1 MQATCFCRYPI
12 SLHVCFETMSKA
24 DTSIQN
30 LLPLFLRPLRLIMPS
45 ERLRSAR
52 IVLLKAT
59 HLPLV
64 GAIWAYERAV
74 RERRSGTTTIGGPET
89 TTAKRPFRSAINSP
103 RLLTTGF
110 QASGGANSSML
121 GRTQATSRPHT
132 RAGPSDS
139 DHQLKSL
146 VLALTSQV
154 EQLTTMVSQLQ
165 EQKEA
170 SMAV

>member
-1 MQATCFCRYPI
+1 VT
-12 SLHVCFETMSKA
+12 KA

-30 LLPLFLRPLRLIMPS
+30 LLPLFLRPLRLILPS

-59 HLPLV
+59 HLPWV

-74 RERRSGTTTIGGPET
+74 RERRPGATTIGGPET
-89 TTAKRPFRSAINSP
+89 TTAKRPFRSTINPP
-103 RLLTTGF
+103 RPLTSGL
-110 QASGGANSSML
+110 QAFGGGNGSTS
-121 GRTQATSRPHT
+121 GRTQLMSRPHT
-132 RAGPSDS
+132 GAGPSDS

-154 EQLTTMVSQLQ
+154 DQLKTMVSQLQ

-170 SMAV
+170 RMAT